1 MTHPKFKM
9 ITTVISHISTT
20 WVLPGFLD
28 VQLDPWIQISTP
40 PGDADPY
47 LDAAAVMGCTGAQVS
62 APHVHCAALELIQVP
77 FFPTRSIGHLRD
89 I

>member
-1 MTHPKFKM
+1 MSSWIRGFKFQHLQ
-9 ITTVISHISTT
+9 V
-20 WVLPGFLD
+20 
-28 VQLDPWIQISTP
+28 
-40 PGDADPY
+40 DADPY
-47 LDAAAVMGCTGAQVS
+47 LDAAAVMGFGAQVS